1 MLPASFLTLLFSLT
15 ALVKV
20 LFVPLLKEMVS
31 IILKS
36 KFNYE
41 NPLLVPHWRTGG
53 SQPGAVGYA
62 HQLPSDGM
70 KSVFAALLIDC

>member
-53 SQPGAVGYA
+53 SQPGAVGSA
-62 HQLPSDGM
+62 HQLLSDGM